1 MPNMKIVAFVEYFPP
16 RMGSDRRI
24 FELMKRLV
32 SKHEVHFMVF
42 PPVRTLISGA
52 KSITEKAHPEPGN
65 TSVAHEGIKGYFL
78 GIPRFLTTVWRSSIL
93 AAYLLTAPLLLI
105 KTMRK
110 LAELKPN
117 VIVLNYPS
125 PYTGLLGFIAGKIW
139 RKPVVLDFN
148 DLIAQYTANLLNL
161 KKDSFKARMLAYI
174 QNYISKNSQR
184 VVAPTSFIKKYAIA
198 NRTSAAKV
206 MLIPNG
212 ADTQIFNPQKH
223 NNRITKKEKKTCLY
237 CGRLDSWAGM
247 NIIAKLCHIT
257 HNRKINVKFVL
268 FGSGEQKIQ
277 LKENVI
283 LCGEHAYEEMPSI
296 LAAADII
303 LVPFPNNEIS
313 HAASPLKLFEG
324 MAMQKPVIAS
334 RVKGIKEV
342 ISDGE
347 NGFLADPD
355 DIEEWLAKI
364 ESVLR
369 SEKDATRIGRN
380 ARRTVEEKFNW
391 NRLAKQFE
399 EVLTIAVVE
408 HHKSR

>member
-1 MPNMKIVAFVEYFPP
+1 MPNMKVVAFVEYFPP

-24 FELMKRLV
+24 FELMKRLA

-42 PPVRTLISGA
+42 PPVRTLINGA
-52 KSITEKAHPEPGN
+52 RSITEKGYPEPRN

-78 GIPRFLTTVWRSSIL
+78 EIPRFLTTVWHSSIL

-105 KTMRK
+105 KTIRK

-161 KKDSFKARMLAYI
+161 KKDGFKTKMLVYI
-174 QNYISKNSQR
+174 QNYIAKNSQR

-198 NRTSAAKV
+198 NRTPAAKV

-212 ADTQIFNPQKH
+212 ADTQIFNPQKYDK
-223 NNRITKKEKKTCLY
+223 RITKKEKKTCLY
-237 CGRLDSWAGM
+237 CGRLDSWAGI
-247 NIIAKLCHIT
+247 NIIAKLCDT
-257 HNRKINVKFVL
+257 AHNRKINIKFVL
-268 FGSGEQKIQ
+268 VGSGEQKIQ

-283 LCGEHAYEEMPSI
+283 LCGEHAYEKIPSI
-296 LAAADII
+296 LAAADMI
-303 LVPFPNNEIS
+303 LVPFPNNEVS

-334 RVKGIKEV
+334 RVKGIEEV

-355 DIEEWLAKI
+355 DFEEWLAKI

-369 SEKDATRIGRN
+369 SEEDAFRIGNN

-391 NRLAKQFE
+391 NHLAKQFE
-399 EVLTIAVVE
+399 KVLTIAVVE
-408 HHKSR
+408 HHKPG